1 MKTATHALGYGRPG
15 RLPQAL
21 HLLAQPA
28 PIALSLAAV
37 FGASFAL
44 LRDSVAPGI
53 PDSQAIPFATYPGF
67 AVDYSSGA
75 IDLLDSGALMFLF
88 CSSAGMLILGGLLMS
103 YFSASR
109 AGVVWGGISALI
121 LIATADIQMLLPM
134 RGYEGTIRSLI
145 VIKGGMV
152 SWDVRRVLMG
162 SSLLMVGVVVGYG
175 LRCAAHRYRRGENPS
190 QHSSA
195 RQCRRLSIVLVVFL
209 LCRTGFLIIRDLM
222 GQFTAASQFTLY
234 PWQFLTGGDGSFVL
248 VLAAIVGL
256 LIVALAVGLSARPW
270 QKTGLA
276 WMVLGTP
283 AIAVLD
289 VTLSMSWRPYSMEGF
304 HVVTGLVLSIAL
316 MEIGVVVIMLTIK
329 VLGRNALLQR
339 PQ

>member
-1 MKTATHALGYGRPG
+1 
-15 RLPQAL
+15 
-21 HLLAQPA
+21 
-28 PIALSLAAV
+28 
-37 FGASFAL
+37 
-44 LRDSVAPGI
+44 
-53 PDSQAIPFATYPGF
+53 
-67 AVDYSSGA
+67 
-75 IDLLDSGALMFLF
+75 
-88 CSSAGMLILGGLLMS
+88 
-103 YFSASR
+103 
-109 AGVVWGGISALI
+109 
-121 LIATADIQMLLPM
+121 
-134 RGYEGTIRSLI
+134 
-145 VIKGGMV
+145 
-152 SWDVRRVLMG
+152 
-162 SSLLMVGVVVGYG
+162 
-175 LRCAAHRYRRGENPS
+175 
-190 QHSSA
+190 
-195 RQCRRLSIVLVVFL
+195 
-209 LCRTGFLIIRDLM
+209 M